1 MYSCCNAPRANK
13 SNTTMVND
21 QWWPLIKHGQTRKL
35 FWILSILPPGWCL
48 AGSVFFFFKENLE
61 FLNTLMII
69 SLNILVDSLALQ
81 LNSYCCAY
89 SRKPPSLP
97 VFTNLPLP
105 CPSIRQSIPWFCI
118 EILAPGEKVQQCIIR
133 YCHSELCPAIGSW
146 VNWIQMNALQ
156 VIWILTTAIHVIWIQ
171 AVQLKNGANSGDVN
185 PSRGGPAFWPAGGAR
200 VTRRDYR
207 GIAHCWPWLATR
219 PQFLP
224 KPFLRFWRHVSLG
237 GHLGRDRSG
246 TVWRFPSQDFTNLIY
261 YICE

>member
-1 MYSCCNAPRANK
+1 MMTPYQIWAKLKIVLDPFCLTPRLMLGGFRFFSQGK
-13 SNTTMVND
+13 SWISEHPND
-21 QWWPLIKHGQTRKL
+21 HITKHTSWQWY
-35 FWILSILPPGWCL
+35 
-48 AGSVFFFFKENLE
+48 N
-61 FLNTLMII
+61 
-69 SLNILVDSLALQ
+69 LALK
-81 LNSYCCAY
+81 LNSYCCAS

-105 CPSIRQSIPWFCI
+105 CPSLHQSIPWFCI

-185 PSRGGPAFWPAGGAR
+185 PSQGGPAFWPAGGAR
-200 VTRRDYR
+200 VTHRDYR

-246 TVWRFPSQDFTNLIY
+246 TVWRFSSQDFTNLIY
-261 YICE
+261 YIC